1 MVKSTKKDIGQS
13 QRKIGIT
20 KGDDTKEILMY
31 KHLIEN
37 TIFDGQSTSK
47 PDKAT
52 LITELEKRLNKE
64 EYSFKKESALKSVI
78 IVDFMSQVRK
88 VPLGDKNSFRDT
100 SDSLFEQIRFAC
112 KSHQFDVIYNGYL
125 ESSIKGCERVRR
137 AKSIAPV
144 EYTLLTTDSDIPV

>member
-64 EYSFKKESALKSVI
+64 EYSFKKESPLKSVI

-112 KSHQFDVIYNGYL
+112 
-125 ESSIKGCERVRR
+125 
-137 AKSIAPV
+137 
-144 EYTLLTTDSDIPV
+144 